1 MKNKFTVKLV
11 ILLLFV
17 CFSTIVSAQ
26 SGRFPLTGQYSRG
39 YVNKVVKWDNSWV
52 DYPAYNNRQ
61 AWENLPE
68 EAKKSIVKRGEA
80 YLNFTWP
87 DLKATDYLLF
97 TRTGERATVDDMNK
111 QRDGALNA
119 LLMAELVEGKGR
131 FMDDLVNGV
140 FKLCETTYWGSS
152 AHFYLY
158 GYVGGLDNP
167 TTNLPDLQNPVIDI
181 MGSDA
186 ASTLAWIYYFM
197 RVEFDKISP
206 VISKRMKYELE
217 TKFLQPYYQ
226 RNDFWWMYGRGGEG
240 NVNNWNLW
248 CNLNMLKIILLV
260 EDDLQK
266 KQDGFYKNLS
276 SVDVFINGYPSD
288 GSCSEGPSYWGA
300 AVGRL
305 FNYLDLVSKI
315 SDGKIDIFN
324 NEKVREMGRYIY
336 RTYISNGMYYT
347 NYSDAPA
354 KLDQGAERIYRIGQL
369 IDDPVMKSFGA
380 FLNTKNTGDADG
392 KDRRGRASIE
402 NLFNPVDWKDTK
414 PIEPLLAEY
423 FFPDWDV
430 AIARDKQGTTN
441 GFYFCAKGGSNGEQH
456 NHNDVG
462 SFMLY
467 YNGYPVFIDVGV
479 GNYTRETFGKQRY
492 SIWTMQSNYHNLP
505 VINGL
510 GQVNGGEHK
519 AVQSK
524 FNASAGKVSF
534 SANLSKAYPDDAK
547 VKSWIRSY
555 TLERGK
561 RFVIKDIYQLSEN
574 RGGSTVNF
582 MTTIPVKIVSP
593 GLIEIKGDGFMLNMK
608 YDPSKLSAKIE
619 NIDVTD
625 TKLQRG
631 IGNSVS
637 RLVFEVV
644 GNQLSGNI
652 GFDVVVVR

>member
-1 MKNKFTVKLV
+1 MKMQFTIIPVVLF
-11 ILLLFV
+11 LFV
-17 CFSTIVSAQ
+17 CFSAMVSAQ

-39 YVNKVVKWDNSWV
+39 YINKAVKWDNSWV
-52 DYPAYNNRQ
+52 DYPDYNNRQ

-68 EAKKSIVKRGEA
+68 DTRKSIVKRGEV

-97 TRTGERATVDDMNK
+97 TRTGERDKVDNMNK

-158 GYVGGLDNP
+158 GYEGGLDNP
-167 TTNLPDLQNPVIDI
+167 TTNLPDLQNPAIDI

-197 RVEFDKISP
+197 RAEFDKISP
-206 VISKRMKYELE
+206 VISRRIKYELE

-276 SVDVFINGYPSD
+276 SVDVFINGYPRD

-305 FNYLDLVSKI
+305 FNYLDLVSKV

-336 RTYISNGMYYT
+336 RAYISNGMYYT

-380 FLNTKNTGDADG
+380 FLNSKNTGDTDER
-392 KDRRGRASIE
+392 DRRSRTSIE

-414 PIEPLLAEY
+414 PVEPLLAEY

-467 YNGYPVFIDVGV
+467 YNGLPVFIDVGV
-479 GNYTRETFGKQRY
+479 GTYTRETFGKQRY

-505 VINGL
+505 VINGQ

-524 FNASAGKVSF
+524 YNASAGKVSF
-534 SANLSKAYPDDAK
+534 STNLAKAYSDEAK
-547 VKSWIRSY
+547 VNSWIRSY
-555 TLERGK
+555 TLERCK
-561 RFVIKDIYQLSEN
+561 RFVINDVYQLSEN

-582 MTTIPVKIVSP
+582 MTTLPVSIVTP
-593 GLIEIKGDGFMLNMK
+593 GLMEIKGEGFVLHMK
-608 YDPSKLSAKIE
+608 FDSSKLSAKIE

-625 TKLQRG
+625 PKLQRG
-631 IGNSVS
+631 IGNNVS
-637 RLVFEVV
+637 RLVFGIS
-644 GNQLSGNI
+644 GNQLKGNVE
-652 GFDVVVVR
+652 FDVIAVK